1 MSEKLMCCATCKYD
15 VDKSGYCGGKFHFK
29 DCLVII
35 DIKVESLDIKWNHPK
50 FPFYKR
56 SPVFKYVYW
65 EPKEEIDDITFTDK
79 DFEL

>member
-1 MSEKLMCCATCKYD
+1 
-15 VDKSGYCGGKFHFK
+15 
-29 DCLVII
+29 
-35 DIKVESLDIKWNHPK
+35 LDIKWNHPK

-65 EPKEEIDDITFTDK
+65 EPKEGIDDITFTDK